1 MLLQDLKLTFGAGY
15 RNSSFTFQGRDCFIF
30 TLSYSTNKRP
40 ELLLITFKISRIRGR
55 AIKKIEENREG
66 RYWDIGRKM
75 EEEEEEEKEEEEG
88 KRKKKK

>member
-1 MLLQDLKLTFGAGY
+1 MLLQDLKLTFGAVY

-55 AIKKIEENREG
+55 AIKKMRKIEKV
-66 RYWDIGRKM
+66 DIVRKM
-75 EEEEEEEKEEEEG
+75 EEEEEEEKEEEER